1 MAKTFFVSDLH
12 FNHKNILRYEP
23 SRIDATLEFAKSLDI
38 NFPAKEEILADYS
51 TDSKTLILLTLK
63 LHDEMLIKRWNSV
76 VSKNDTVW
84 FLGDL
89 GMGNKEYL
97 KSLVGKL
104 NGIKK
109 MIMGNHDNFSE
120 DFYKECGFTFV
131 SKYPIILKN
140 FFVLSHHPLEWMHP
154 ASSPF
159 YFIYGH
165 VHSLPQFNTETENS
179 RCVCVERQGFA
190 PIEIEAFNQYQEE
203 KEGLQ

>member
-23 SRIDATLEFAKSLDI
+23 SRIDATLDCMDI
-38 NFPAKEEILADYS
+38 AATKEEVLENYE
-51 TDSKTLILLTLK
+51 TESKDLVFAVLK

-76 VSKNDTVW
+76 VGKNDVVW

-89 GMGNKEYL
+89 GMGNREYL
-97 KSLVGKL
+97 KSLVGRL

-109 MIMGNHDNFSE
+109 MVMGNHDNFSE
-120 DFYKECGFTFV
+120 DFYRECGFTFV
-131 SKYPIILKN
+131 SKYPVILKN

-159 YFIYGH
+159 YFIYA
-165 VHSLPQFNTETENS
+165 Q
-179 RCVCVERQGFA
+179 
-190 PIEIEAFNQYQEE
+190 
-203 KEGLQ
+203 K